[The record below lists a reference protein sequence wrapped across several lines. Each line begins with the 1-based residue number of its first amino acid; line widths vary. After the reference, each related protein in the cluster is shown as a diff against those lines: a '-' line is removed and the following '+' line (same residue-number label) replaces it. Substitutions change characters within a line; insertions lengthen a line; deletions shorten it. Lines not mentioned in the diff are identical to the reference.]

1 MFLLISGVLY
11 SVDKSSASTVIMQ
24 TICQLFRMLFK
35 MNYLLKNERER
46 PSEMFQTAFNEMIL
60 NIYLLE

>member
-11 SVDKSSASTVIMQ
+11 SIDKSQATTVIMQ
-24 TICQLFRMLFK
+24 PTCQLFLILFK
-35 MNYLLKNERER
+35 MNYLLIHEKER

-60 NIYLLE
+60 NNYLLE

>member
-11 SVDKSSASTVIMQ
+11 SVDKPSASTVIMQ
-24 TICQLFRMLFK
+24 TICQLFRILFK